1 MLRRVHLNR
10 TQLLVL
16 GFFAL
21 AWVNLLVI
29 LVAIPEIDDQALQLP
44 PGNRRL
50 CGFTFLAAVSA
61 LIVILAVGVLRRWHW
76 SL

>member
-1 MLRRVHLNR
+1 VHLNC

-21 AWVNLLVI
+21 TWVNLLVI
-29 LVAIPEIDDQALQLP
+29 LVAMPEIDDQALQLP

-61 LIVILAVGVLRRWHW
+61 FIVILAVGVLRRWHW

>member
-1 MLRRVHLNR
+1 VHLNR

-21 AWVNLLVI
+21 AWVNLLAI
-29 LVAIPEIDDQALQLP
+29 LVAVPEIYDQALQLP

-50 CGFTFLAAVSA
+50 CDFTFLAAVSA
-61 LIVILAVGVLRRWHW
+61 F
-76 SL
+76 